1 VVPLVV
7 PPQTDRVGST
17 RVTDG
22 LLARGRITSSYV
34 SGNTAR
40 ESGLML
46 LHLDVLFT
54 VAVIG
59 ELGASS
65 ERDNETASMSVTS
78 PPRLSEFRCR
88 RLDSL
93 DI

>member
-34 SGNTAR
+34 SGNTAQD
-40 ESGLML
+40 
-46 LHLDVLFT
+46 LDVLFT

-65 ERDNETASMSVTS
+65 ERDDETASMSVTS
-78 PPRLSEFRCR
+78 PRRLSEFRCR